1 MAAPSTSNVQKPTV
15 FPAEIGGPAR
25 VVSLTKR
32 DAIID
37 AAAHEFLEQGYGA
50 ASMDAIARRANVSK
64 ATIYSHFEN
73 KHTLFGAIMTT
84 RCQGVIPLFDSGDL
98 VGRSPEEVLT
108 AVAKR
113 FLGFLTGHSAAL
125 ALYRVVVTEA
135 PRSPELGRAFYENGP
150 ARAAGAL
157 AAYLA
162 GLVTKGA
169 LNLPDPRLAAEQ
181 FFGLVLGHAHIR
193 LLLNLVDG
201 PLSDAEIDRA
211 VANAVTI
218 FLSGAS
224 AAKHRA
230 E

>member
-1 MAAPSTSNVQKPTV
+1 MAAPSTSNVQKPTA

-50 ASMDAIARRANVSK
+50 ASMDASARRPVALV
-64 ATIYSHFEN
+64 
-73 KHTLFGAIMTT
+73 GAIMTT

-98 VGRSPEEVLT
+98 AGRSPEEVLT

-193 LLLNLVDG
+193 LLLNLVEG

>member
-1 MAAPSTSNVQKPTV
+1 MAVPNISGVQKPSV
-15 FPAEIGGPAR
+15 LPAEISGPAR

-73 KHTLFGAIMTT
+73 KHSLFGAIMTT

-98 VGRSPEEVLT
+98 AGRSPEEVLS

-113 FLGFLTGHSAAL
+113 FLGFLIGHSAAL
-125 ALYRVVVTEA
+125 SLYRLVVTEA

-162 GLVTKGA
+162 GLVTKGV
-169 LNLPDPRLAAEQ
+169 LTLPDPRLAAEQ

-193 LLLNLVDG
+193 LLLNLVDA
-201 PLSDAEIDRA
+201 PPSEAEIDRA

-224 AAKHRA
+224 ASHRGA
-230 E
+230 